1 MGNENVN
8 SSAVFCSNCGGQLE
22 IDSSKEYTECPYCGT
37 KYSVS
42 DLLGD
47 TEAVRV
53 EKIKSQAY
61 KEVEKGKQQIESER
75 LRQEALKNEEE
86 SIRKFKKGA
95 LSKVLIVMLI
105 LSAIFT
111 ALAFSNGK
119 IVAGFVGLLM
129 LVLFVISLFI
139 GLHIIIPKVKNLHII
154 TTIVAMLLFIPFFK
168 LYNINS
174 YSKDYKDFDWNNIKL
189 HEFLPE
195 PKLHS
200 GEIIS
205 NSDES
210 LSIYIKASE
219 NDYIEYVKSCI
230 EKGYTVDS
238 SETETTY
245 SAFNSDGY
253 DLSLYF
259 SNDYYSLHLTAP
271 EKLGDLEWPDSGLAK
286 MLPVP
291 KSKTGKIKEDSSG
304 DFIALVGDTSED
316 DFKAYVKGCKE
327 KGFDIDYSNG
337 DDYYNAKCSDGYE
350 LEIRYKSLK
359 IMEISLFEPYE
370 FEEETTV
377 AETTKAESSKAES
390 SKTESSKAE
399 TSKSESSKTES
410 SKAGSSKSESAD
422 DSDSSSSDNHNAII
436 SEAEVAFENYGKSMY
451 PYGFECHWFTNTIAT
466 KVYDDGSCLLKV
478 GVTIKNQYGV
488 TMNTVAEGKVSGS
501 TVTYFFVY
509 S

>member
-61 KEVEKGKQQIESER
+61 KEVEKGKQQLESER

-86 SIRKFKKGA
+86 SVRKFKKGA
-95 LSKVLIVMLI
+95 LSKLLVVFIIIDSL
-105 LSAIFT
+105 FT
-111 ALAFSNGK
+111 VLAFANGS
-119 IVAGFVGLLM
+119 IASGLVGLLGIA
-129 LVLFVISLFI
+129 LYILSFLF
-139 GLHIIIPKVKNLHII
+139 GLRIIKTKAKNLHII
-154 TTIVAMLLFIPFFK
+154 TTIVALILAFPFLALMGNK
-168 LYNINS
+168 S
-174 YSKDYKDFDWNNIKL
+174 VSKDYKDFDWNNIKL

-195 PKLHS
+195 PKLNS

-286 MLPVP
+286 RLPVP

-304 DFIALVGDTSED
+304 DFSALVGDTSED

-350 LEIRYKSLK
+350 VEIFHNSLDV
-359 IMEISLFEPYE
+359 MEISLFEPYD
-370 FEEETTV
+370 FEKETTE
-377 AETTKAESSKAES
+377 AETIKAESSKA
-390 SKTESSKAE
+390 ESSKAE

-410 SKAGSSKSESAD
+410 SKAGNSKSESAD

-466 KVYDDGSCLLKV
+466 EVYDDGSCLLKV

>member
-22 IDSSKEYTECPYCGT
+22 IDTSKEYTECPYCGT
-37 KYSVS
+37 KYSVP

-75 LRQEALKNEEE
+75 LRQEAQKNEDA
-86 SIRKFKKGA
+86 SVNAFKKGK
-95 LSKVLIVMLI
+95 LSKVLIITLI
-105 LSAIFT
+105 LSAIFS

-119 IVAGFVGLLM
+119 IAAGLVGLLM
-129 LVLFVISLFI
+129 LVLFFISLLI
-139 GLHIIIPKVKNLHII
+139 GLHIINSKVKHLHII
-154 TTIVAMLLFIPFFK
+154 TTIVAILLFIPFFSLFNMK
-168 LYNINS
+168 S
-174 YSKDYKDFDWNNIKL
+174 YTKNYKDFYWNDIKL
-189 HEFLPE
+189 HEYLPE
-195 PKLHS
+195 PKSKSADVIL
-200 GEIIS
+200 
-205 NSDES
+205 NSDEL
-210 LSIYIKASE
+210 LSIDIKASE
-219 NDYIEYVKSCI
+219 SDYNEYVKACI
-230 EKGYTVDS
+230 EMGYTVDS
-238 SETETTY
+238 SESDSIY

-259 SNDYYSLHLTAP
+259 SDDYYSIHLNAP

-291 KSKTGKIKEDSSG
+291 KSKTGKIKEDSS
-304 DFIALVGDTSED
+304 DDVSALVGETSES
-316 DFKAYVKGCKE
+316 DFKEYVKACKE

-350 LEIRYKSLK
+350 LEIRHNVLN

-370 FEEETTV
+370 FEEETSK
-377 AETTKAESSKAES
+377 AETSKAESSKAES
-390 SKTESSKAE
+390 SKAESSKA
-399 TSKSESSKTES
+399 K
-410 SKAGSSKSESAD
+410 SSKSESAD
-422 DSDSSSSDNHNAII
+422 DSDSSSLNDNHNAII
-436 SEAEVAFENYGKSMY
+436 SEAEVAFENYGKAMY
-451 PYGFECHWFTNTIAT
+451 PYGFECHWFTNRLAT
-466 KVYDDGSCLLKV
+466 EVNEDGTCLLKV

-488 TMNTVAEGKVSGS
+488 TMETVAEGKVNGS
-501 TVTYFFVY
+501 NVTYFFVY

>member
-22 IDSSKEYTECPYCGT
+22 IDTSKEYTECPYCGT
-37 KYSVS
+37 KYSVP

-75 LRQEALKNEEE
+75 LRQEAQKNEDA
-86 SIRKFKKGA
+86 SVNAFKKGK
-95 LSKVLIVMLI
+95 LSKVLIITLI
-105 LSAIFT
+105 LSAIFS

-119 IVAGFVGLLM
+119 IAAGLVGLLM
-129 LVLFVISLFI
+129 LVLFFISLLI
-139 GLHIIIPKVKNLHII
+139 GLHIINSKVKHLHII
-154 TTIVAMLLFIPFFK
+154 TTIVAILLFIPFFSLFNMK
-168 LYNINS
+168 S
-174 YSKDYKDFDWNNIKL
+174 YTKNYKDFYWNDIKL
-189 HEFLPE
+189 HEYLPE
-195 PKLHS
+195 PKSKSADVIL
-200 GEIIS
+200 
-205 NSDES
+205 NSDEL
-210 LSIYIKASE
+210 LSIDIKASE
-219 NDYIEYVKSCI
+219 SDYNEYVKACI
-230 EKGYTVDS
+230 EMGYTVDS
-238 SETETTY
+238 SESDSIY

-259 SNDYYSLHLTAP
+259 SDDYYSIHLNAP

-291 KSKTGKIKEDSSG
+291 KSKTGKIKEDSSY
-304 DFIALVGDTSED
+304 DFSALVGETSES
-316 DFKAYVKGCKE
+316 DFKEYVKACKE

-350 LEIRYKSLK
+350 LEIRHNVLN

-370 FEEETTV
+370 FEEETTK
-377 AETTKAESSKAES
+377 AETSKAESSKAES
-390 SKTESSKAE
+390 SKAESSKA
-399 TSKSESSKTES
+399 K
-410 SKAGSSKSESAD
+410 SSKSESAD
-422 DSDSSSSDNHNAII
+422 DSDSSSLNDNHNAII
-436 SEAEVAFENYGKSMY
+436 SEAEVAFENYGKAMY
-451 PYGFECHWFTNTIAT
+451 PYGFECHWFTNRLAT
-466 KVYDDGSCLLKV
+466 EVNEDGTCLLKV

-488 TMNTVAEGKVSGS
+488 TMETVAEGKVNGS
-501 TVTYFFVY
+501 NVTYFFVY

>member
-22 IDSSKEYTECPYCGT
+22 IDTSKEYTECPYCGT
-37 KYSVS
+37 KYSVP

-75 LRQEALKNEEE
+75 LRQEAQKNEDA
-86 SIRKFKKGA
+86 SVNAFKKGK
-95 LSKVLIVMLI
+95 LSKVLIITLI
-105 LSAIFT
+105 LSAIFS

-119 IVAGFVGLLM
+119 IAAGLVGLLM
-129 LVLFVISLFI
+129 LVLFFISLLI
-139 GLHIIIPKVKNLHII
+139 GLHIINSKVKHLHII
-154 TTIVAMLLFIPFFK
+154 TTIVAILLFIPFFSLFNMK
-168 LYNINS
+168 S
-174 YSKDYKDFDWNNIKL
+174 YTKNYKDFYWNDIKL
-189 HEFLPE
+189 HEYLPE
-195 PKLHS
+195 PKSKSADVIL
-200 GEIIS
+200 
-205 NSDES
+205 NSDEL
-210 LSIYIKASE
+210 LSIDIKASE
-219 NDYIEYVKSCI
+219 SDYNEYVKACI
-230 EKGYTVDS
+230 EMGYTVDS
-238 SETETTY
+238 SESDSIY

-259 SNDYYSLHLTAP
+259 SDDYYSIHLNAP

-291 KSKTGKIKEDSSG
+291 KSKTGKIKEDSSY
-304 DFIALVGDTSED
+304 DFSALVGETSES
-316 DFKAYVKGCKE
+316 DFKEYVKACKE

-350 LEIRYKSLK
+350 LEIRHNVLN

-370 FEEETTV
+370 FEEETSK
-377 AETTKAESSKAES
+377 AETSKAESSKAES
-390 SKTESSKAE
+390 SKAESSKA
-399 TSKSESSKTES
+399 K
-410 SKAGSSKSESAD
+410 SSKSESAD
-422 DSDSSSSDNHNAII
+422 DSDSSSLNDNHNAII
-436 SEAEVAFENYGKSMY
+436 SEAEVAFENYGKAMY
-451 PYGFECHWFTNTIAT
+451 PYGFECHWFTNRLAT
-466 KVYDDGSCLLKV
+466 EVNEDGTCLLKV

-488 TMNTVAEGKVSGS
+488 TMETVAEGKVNGS
-501 TVTYFFVY
+501 NVTYFFVY

>member
-47 TEAVRV
+47 TEAVKV

-61 KEVEKGKQQIESER
+61 KEVEKGKQQLESER

-86 SIRKFKKGA
+86 GVRKFKKGA
-95 LSKVLIVMLI
+95 LSKLLVVFIIIDSL
-105 LSAIFT
+105 FT
-111 ALAFSNGK
+111 VLAFANGS
-119 IVAGFVGLLM
+119 IASGLVGLLGIA
-129 LVLFVISLFI
+129 LYILSFLF
-139 GLHIIIPKVKNLHII
+139 GLRIIKTKAKNLHII
-154 TTIVAMLLFIPFFK
+154 TTIVALILAFPFLALMGNK
-168 LYNINS
+168 SNTQ
-174 YSKDYKDFDWNNIKL
+174 DYKDFDWNDIEL

-195 PKLHS
+195 PKSHS
-200 GEIIS
+200 GEIIT
-205 NSDES
+205 NTDES
-210 LSIYIKASE
+210 LYLGIKASE
-219 NDYIEYVKSCI
+219 NEFDEYVKACK
-230 EKGYTVDS
+230 EMGYTVEANES
-238 SETETTY
+238 KQLY

-253 DLSLYF
+253 DLSLIFY
-259 SNDYYSLHLTAP
+259 DDHYSLNLDVP
-271 EKLGDLEWPDSGLAK
+271 EKMGEIEWPDSGIAK

-304 DFIALVGDTSED
+304 DFSALVGDTSED

-350 LEIRYKSLK
+350 LEIRYKALK

-377 AETTKAESSKAES
+377 AETSKAESSKAES
-390 SKTESSKAE
+390 SKSESKAESSKKE
-399 TSKSESSKTES
+399 Q
-410 SKAGSSKSESAD
+410 SSKS
-422 DSDSSSSDNHNAII
+422 SDSVTPEFKKAMDKYEEFFDEYAEFMEKYANSDNPASMMKEY
-436 SEAEVAFENYGKSMY
+436 SEYMTKYTETMQAFSECEDEEMTEADSLYYLEVQ
-451 PYGFECHWFTNTIAT
+451 TRI
-466 KVYDDGSCLLKV
+466 
-478 GVTIKNQYGV
+478 NQKLANINIPEY
-488 TMNTVAEGKVSGS
+488 
-501 TVTYFFVY
+501 
-509 S
+509 

>member
-86 SIRKFKKGA
+86 SVRKFKKGF
-95 LSKVLIVMLI
+95 LSKLLVVMLI
-105 LSAIFT
+105 LSAIFST
-111 ALAFSNGK
+111 LAFSNGK
-119 IVAGFVGLLM
+119 IAAGFVGLLV
-129 LVLFVISLFI
+129 LVLFVISLLI
-139 GLHIIIPKVKNLHII
+139 GLHIIKPKVKNIHII
-154 TTIVAMLLFIPFFK
+154 TTIAAMLLFIPFFK
-168 LYNINS
+168 LYNIHS

-195 PKLHS
+195 PKSHS

-230 EKGYTVDS
+230 GKGYSVDS
-238 SETETTY
+238 SETEKTY

-286 MLPVP
+286 RLPVP
-291 KSKTGKIKEDSSG
+291 KSKTGKIKEDNSG
-304 DFIALVGDTSED
+304 NFSVIVGDTSES
-316 DFKAYVKGCKE
+316 DFKEYVKSCMQ

-337 DDYYNAKCSDGYE
+337 DNHFYAKCSDGYE
-350 LEIRYKSLK
+350 VEIFHNSLDV
-359 IMEISLFEPYE
+359 MEISLFEPYE
-370 FEEETTV
+370 FEEKTTV
-377 AETTKAESSKAES
+377 VETSKAESSKA
-390 SKTESSKAE
+390 ESSKAE

-410 SKAGSSKSESAD
+410 SKTGSSKSESAD

-466 KVYDDGSCLLKV
+466 EVYDDGSCLLKV

-488 TMNTVAEGKVSGS
+488 TMNTIAEGKVSGS

>member
-22 IDSSKEYTECPYCGT
+22 IDTSKEYTECPYCGT
-37 KYSVS
+37 KYSVP

-75 LRQEALKNEEE
+75 LKQEAQKNEDA
-86 SIRKFKKGA
+86 SVNAFKKGK
-95 LSKVLIVMLI
+95 LSKVLIITLI
-105 LSAIFT
+105 LSAIFS

-119 IVAGFVGLLM
+119 IAAGLVGLLM
-129 LVLFVISLFI
+129 LVLFVISLLI
-139 GLHIIIPKVKNLHII
+139 GLHIINSKVKHLHII
-154 TTIVAMLLFIPFFK
+154 TTIVAILLFIPFFSLFNMK
-168 LYNINS
+168 S
-174 YSKDYKDFDWNNIKL
+174 YTKNYKDFYWNDIKL
-189 HEFLPE
+189 HEYLPE
-195 PKLHS
+195 PKSKSADVIL
-200 GEIIS
+200 
-205 NSDES
+205 NSDEL
-210 LSIYIKASE
+210 LSIDIKASE
-219 NDYIEYVKSCI
+219 SDYNEYVKACI
-230 EKGYTVDS
+230 EMGYTVDS
-238 SETETTY
+238 SESDSIY

-259 SNDYYSLHLTAP
+259 SDDYYSIHLNAP

-291 KSKTGKIKEDSSG
+291 KSKTGKIKEDSSY
-304 DFIALVGDTSED
+304 DFSALVGETSES
-316 DFKAYVKGCKE
+316 DFKEYVKACKE

-350 LEIRYKSLK
+350 LEIRHNVLN

-370 FEEETTV
+370 FEEETTE
-377 AETTKAESSKAES
+377 AETSKAESSKAES
-390 SKTESSKAE
+390 SKAESSKA
-399 TSKSESSKTES
+399 K
-410 SKAGSSKSESAD
+410 SSKSESAD
-422 DSDSSSSDNHNAII
+422 DSDSSSLNDNHNAII
-436 SEAEVAFENYGKSMY
+436 SEAEVAFENYGKAMY
-451 PYGFECHWFTNTIAT
+451 PYGFECHWFTNRLAT
-466 KVYDDGSCLLKV
+466 EVNEDGTCLLKV

-488 TMNTVAEGKVSGS
+488 TMETVAEGKVNGS
-501 TVTYFFVY
+501 NVTYFFVY

>member
-8 SSAVFCSNCGGQLE
+8 TSAVFCSNCGGQLE

-61 KEVEKGKQQIESER
+61 KEVEKGKQQLESER

-86 SIRKFKKGA
+86 GVRKFKKGA
-95 LSKVLIVMLI
+95 LSKLLVVFIIIDSL
-105 LSAIFT
+105 FT
-111 ALAFSNGK
+111 VLAFANGS
-119 IVAGFVGLLM
+119 IASGLVGLLGIA
-129 LVLFVISLFI
+129 LYILSFLF
-139 GLHIIIPKVKNLHII
+139 GLRIIKTKAKNLHII
-154 TTIVAMLLFIPFFK
+154 TTIVALILAFPFLALMGNK
-168 LYNINS
+168 S
-174 YSKDYKDFDWNNIKL
+174 VSKDYKDFDWNNIKL

-195 PKLHS
+195 PKLNS

-286 MLPVP
+286 RLPVP

-304 DFIALVGDTSED
+304 DFSALVGDTSED

-350 LEIRYKSLK
+350 VEIFHNSLDV
-359 IMEISLFEPYE
+359 MEISLFEPYD
-370 FEEETTV
+370 FEKETTE
-377 AETTKAESSKAES
+377 AETIKAESSKA
-390 SKTESSKAE
+390 ESSKAE

-410 SKAGSSKSESAD
+410 SKAGNSKSESAD

-466 KVYDDGSCLLKV
+466 EVYDDGSCLLKV

>member
-22 IDSSKEYTECPYCGT
+22 IDTSKEYTECPYCGT

-75 LRQEALKNEEE
+75 LKQEAQKNEEA
-86 SIRKFKKGA
+86 SVNAFKKGKSFK
-95 LSKVLIVMLI
+95 LLIVFSI
-105 LSAIFT
+105 LSALFT
-111 ALAFSNGK
+111 VLAFANGK
-119 IVAGFVGLLM
+119 IAAGLVGLLS
-129 LVLFVISLFI
+129 LALYILSFLFVLR
-139 GLHIIIPKVKNLHII
+139 IIKTKAKNLHII
-154 TTIVAMLLFIPFFK
+154 TMVIALILAIPF
-168 LYNINS
+168 LALNS
-174 YSKDYKDFDWNNIKL
+174 GSGDSKEYEDFDWNNIKL

-195 PKLHS
+195 PKSKSADVIL
-200 GEIIS
+200 
-205 NSDES
+205 NSDEL
-210 LSIYIKASE
+210 LSIDIKASE
-219 NDYIEYVKSCI
+219 SDYNEYVKACI
-230 EKGYTVDS
+230 EMGYTVDS
-238 SETETTY
+238 SESDSIY

-259 SNDYYSLHLTAP
+259 SDDYYSIHLNAP
-271 EKLGDLEWPDSGLAK
+271 EKMGDLEWPDSGLAK

-291 KSKTGKIKEDSSG
+291 KSKTGKIKEDSSY
-304 DFIALVGDTSED
+304 DFSALVGDTSES
-316 DFKAYVKGCKE
+316 DFKEYVKACKE

-350 LEIRYKSLK
+350 LEIRHNVLN

-370 FEEETTV
+370 FEEETTE
-377 AETTKAESSKAES
+377 AETSKAESSKAERSKAESSKAES
-390 SKTESSKAE
+390 SKAESSKA
-399 TSKSESSKTES
+399 K
-410 SKAGSSKSESAD
+410 SSKSESAD
-422 DSDSSSSDNHNAII
+422 DSDSSSLNDNHNAII
-436 SEAEVAFENYGKSMY
+436 SEAEVAFENYGKAMY
-451 PYGFECHWFTNTIAT
+451 PYGFECHWFTNRLAT
-466 KVYDDGSCLLKV
+466 EVNEDGTCLLKV

-488 TMNTVAEGKVSGS
+488 TMETVAEGKVNGS
-501 TVTYFFVY
+501 NVTYFFVY